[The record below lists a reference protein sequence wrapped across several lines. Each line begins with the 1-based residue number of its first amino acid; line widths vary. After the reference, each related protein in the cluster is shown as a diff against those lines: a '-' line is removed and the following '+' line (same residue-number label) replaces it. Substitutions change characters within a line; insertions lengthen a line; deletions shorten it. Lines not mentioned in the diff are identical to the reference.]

1 MNDNRISDDFE
12 HDFLA
17 KGLDQQIRSC
27 ASYVL
32 TPLFLESLRTHQ
44 PVLEAGCGSGRWM
57 HFFKPQGI
65 EVVGVDWSTSLR
77 DRSRAHDPAVQFDTG
92 DLRALPYPD
101 GAFGAIIALGSPEH
115 VLEGPSKIYQ
125 EFHRVIR
132 PGGVGIITVPYLSRF
147 RGLTYTLTAEPTRR
161 LKRNRWLRRMAK
173 KPPLKNGNP
182 ISYREMMAKKY
193 RPDVCMELDFDG
205 FFYEYQFTKAQL
217 REELQRAAFK
227 VDRLFAF
234 SGEHGI
240 VITLGSLAGRIDRQ
254 TYQIDLTWL
263 GKLLLRL
270 LSVDGTG
277 HMLCAVVSK

>member
-1 MNDNRISDDFE
+1 
-12 HDFLA
+12 
-17 KGLDQQIRSC
+17 
-27 ASYVL
+27 
-32 TPLFLESLRTHQ
+32 
-44 PVLEAGCGSGRWM
+44 
-57 HFFKPQGI
+57 
-65 EVVGVDWSTSLR
+65 
-77 DRSRAHDPAVQFDTG
+77 
-92 DLRALPYPD
+92 
-101 GAFGAIIALGSPEH
+101 
-115 VLEGPSKIYQ
+115 
-125 EFHRVIR
+125 
-132 PGGVGIITVPYLSRF
+132 
-147 RGLTYTLTAEPTRR
+147 
-161 LKRNRWLRRMAK
+161 
-173 KPPLKNGNP
+173 
-182 ISYREMMAKKY
+182 
-193 RPDVCMELDFDG
+193 MELDFDG